1 MAIAIKDGA
10 IEVEGSSHAEPLF
23 TSNLQHPTK
32 AVLIH
37 WKPEMLKR
45 PIFRQAVRSC
55 DLFRTSEWKALRYS
69 TYAYYLDRLGWATGF
84 EQKLTSYCFR
94 RGTGNAVDGKLLMDH
109 SLL

>member
-1 MAIAIKDGA
+1 LAIAIKDDA
-10 IEVEGSSHAEPLF
+10 IEVEGSSQAEPFF
-23 TSNLQHPTK
+23 TSHLQHPTK

-45 PIFRQAVRSC
+45 PIFRQAVRTC
-55 DLFRTSEWKALRYS
+55 DMFRTLEWKALRYS

-94 RGTGNAVDGKLLMDH
+94 RGTGNAVDGKLLTDH
-109 SLL
+109 SLP